1 MSEQSWGDVA
11 RAVGGSLAAP
21 PIEPTRIQRYFGDFK
36 VFGAVDELVMI
47 VTHGVPV
54 NPAATDVDLER
65 ALQNGNYRSFI
76 EHSPTIWKKI
86 GEDVGRQ
93 KCLVVQT
100 SAAHEI
106 PNPRVS
112 PLTAVVTHKVRII
125 SEFSFAQRSREN
137 KGGLNRDA
145 ALNTVPQRC
154 ALKRCRRLLTLVTL
168 RKRSLE
174 RGY

>member
-1 MSEQSWGDVA
+1 MA
-11 RAVGGSLAAP
+11 
-21 PIEPTRIQRYFGDFK
+21 
-36 VFGAVDELVMI
+36 

-54 NPAATDVDLER
+54 NAAATDVDLER
-65 ALQNGNYRSFI
+65 ALQYGNHRSVI
-76 EHSPTIWKKI
+76 EHSLAIWKKI

-125 SEFSFAQRSREN
+125 SEFSFAKRSREN

-174 RGY
+174 GGY